1 MNKTYKRYYRAD
13 GEDDFKLS
21 ADGIRKD
28 PLETY
33 RQATQEQR
41 EEDFKARSA
50 ELVDRRNKVGGN
62 GAAWAGIGNSLI
74 NNLGGIFGGIGSII
88 GASKGTP
95 QTVNYIQEGNENSGI
110 GKWLL
115 IGGGVLV
122 VVVVVIVL
130 ATRNK

>member
-1 MNKTYKRYYRAD
+1 MNKPHKRYYRAD
-13 GEDDFKLS
+13 GDDFKLS

-41 EEDFKARSA
+41 EEDFEARSS
-50 ELVDRRNKVGGN
+50 ELVDRRNKQGGN

-74 NNLGGIFGGIGSII
+74 NNLGSIFGGIGSII

>member
-1 MNKTYKRYYRAD
+1 MNKPHKRYYRAD
-13 GEDDFKLS
+13 GDDFKLS

-41 EEDFKARSA
+41 EEDFEARSA

-74 NNLGGIFGGIGSII
+74 NNLGSIFGGIGSII

-95 QTVNYIQEGNENSGI
+95 QTVNYIQESDGNSSI

-122 VVVVVIVL
+122 VVVIIIIVL
-130 ATRNK
+130 ANRK